1 MEFDGSMRGM
11 FAAVSK
17 VGAAAILCALAAY
30 GLVQLLPGLPGIAG
44 AVVAGALVYVLAL
57 RLFNAVPAD
66 DIEVMQQIA
75 SRLPT
80 KAHPIA
86 IHALALL
93 APRRA

>member
-1 MEFDGSMRGM
+1 
-11 FAAVSK
+11 
-17 VGAAAILCALAAY
+17 
-30 GLVQLLPGLPGIAG
+30 
-44 AVVAGALVYVLAL
+44 VAGALVYVLAL